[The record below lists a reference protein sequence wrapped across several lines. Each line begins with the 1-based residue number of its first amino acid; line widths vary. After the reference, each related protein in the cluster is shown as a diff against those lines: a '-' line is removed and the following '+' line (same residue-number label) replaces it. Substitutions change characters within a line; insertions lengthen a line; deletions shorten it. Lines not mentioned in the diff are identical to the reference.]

1 MTREE
6 AKELL
11 PLITAFAEGKNIE
24 YKNEFGSWKGT
35 DNPLWTNHSKYRIK
49 PEPKYRPFKNQEE
62 CLNEMRKHSD
72 FGWVINKNNK
82 NIYHINA
89 ICCDDLCLDE
99 TSLNYLE
106 AFTNYEFLDGRPF
119 GMNDDKPL
127 SHWMPI
133 SEPPKE

>member
-1 MTREE
+1 
-6 AKELL
+6 
-11 PLITAFAEGKNIE
+11 
-24 YKNEFGSWKGT
+24 
-35 DNPLWTNHSKYRIK
+35 
-49 PEPKYRPFKNQEE
+49 
-62 CLNEMRKHSD
+62 MRKHSD

-119 GMNDDKPL
+119 GMSDDKPL